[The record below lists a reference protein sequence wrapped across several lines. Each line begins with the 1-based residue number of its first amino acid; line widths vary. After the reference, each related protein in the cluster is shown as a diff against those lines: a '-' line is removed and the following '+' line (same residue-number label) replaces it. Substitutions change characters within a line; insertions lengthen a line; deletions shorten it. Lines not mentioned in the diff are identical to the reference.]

1 MNPIKKIYKKV
12 KNFCIKY
19 PAVLSGL
26 FIYSYLLFCIIHYF
40 IRVKYITIHTSLFI
54 ENIIDSFDAFPFMW
68 LLAVALVKVIDIRTK
83 LHESEEQRL
92 IAEREMQ
99 LQQTQLKT
107 LHEVAR
113 GIQHHINNP
122 LSIIMLTLGSAHKA
136 AAGNLKIMRQLDTIG
151 EEVNR
156 IIAALSDFSKVDTY
170 NAQSLIHKL
179 AIWHQEPLLIKT
191 FPTNRINKA
200 ITIVL

>member
-1 MNPIKKIYKKV
+1 MNPIKKIYEKV

-26 FIYSYLLFCIIHYF
+26 FIYGYLLFCIIHYF
-40 IRVKYITIHTSLFI
+40 IRVKYITFHTSLFI
-54 ENIIDSFDAFPFMW
+54 ENIIDSFDAFPFLW
-68 LLAVALVKVIDIRTK
+68 LLAVALVNVIEIRTK

-122 LSIIMLTLGSAHKA
+122 LSIIVLTLGSAHKA

-156 IIAALSDFSKVDTY
+156 IIAALSDFSKVNTY
-170 NAQSLIHKL
+170 NAQSIDSQ
-179 AIWHQEPLLIKT
+179 AGDIAS
-191 FPTNRINKA
+191 RS
-200 ITIVL
+200 VVS

>member
-1 MNPIKKIYKKV
+1 MKPIKKIYEKAKI
-12 KNFCIKY
+12 FFIKY
-19 PAVLSGL
+19 PAVLSGF
-26 FIYSYLLFCIIHYF
+26 FIYGYLLFCIIHYF
-40 IRVKYITIHTSLFI
+40 IKVKYLTVHASFFL

-68 LLAVALVKVIDIRTK
+68 LLSVALVKVIDIRTK

-107 LHEVAR
+107 LHEVTR

-136 AAGNLKIMRQLDTIG
+136 AIGNLKIMRQLDTIG

-156 IIAALSDFSKVDTY
+156 IIAALSDFSKVSSY
-170 NAQSLIHKL
+170 NAESVDSHVGNI
-179 AIWHQEPLLIKT
+179 AS
-191 FPTNRINKA
+191 RS
-200 ITIVL
+200 IVS